1 MAIATIRGVAIN
13 YDIIG
18 DRGPAVAITP
28 GGRNGMEH
36 LRSLANRMAAAGYRV
51 LIHDRRNCGASDVAF
66 DGSKPEFEIWAE
78 DLHELL
84 RQHDMLPVIIGGRS
98 SGARLSL
105 TFTFKY
111 PQSVRAMILWRVT
124 GGRFAVNRLAQ
135 DYYGDYVTLA
145 ENGGMAA
152 VCADAHFAEVIR
164 ARPSNRDK
172 LMAMD
177 AKQFIAVMRRWR
189 EFFEAGAD
197 LPLIGASEQALR
209 AIAAPTCI
217 IPGDDLTHPSET
229 AAKAARLIPDCEVYK
244 IHDVDL
250 NVDASPPAVWQAK
263 EGEIAAIF
271 VDFLTRKLAAKTRS

>member
-13 YDIIG
+13 YEIIG
-18 DRGPAVAITP
+18 DRGPAMAVTP
-28 GGRNGMEH
+28 GGRNGLEN
-36 LRSLANRMAAAGYRV
+36 LRSFANRMAAAGFRV

-66 DGSKPEFEIWAE
+66 DGSKSEFEIWAD

-105 TFTFKY
+105 AFTIKY
-111 PQSVRAMILWRVT
+111 PQAVRALVLWRVT
-124 GGRFAVNRLAQ
+124 GGLFAVKRLAQ
-135 DYYGDYVTLA
+135 EYYGDYASLA
-145 ENGGMAA
+145 EKGVMTA

-164 ARPSNRDK
+164 NRPSNRDK

-177 AKQFIAVMRRWR
+177 PKEFIAVMRRWR

-209 AIAAPTCI
+209 AIKAPTCI
-217 IPGDDLTHPSET
+217 IPGDDLSHPSET
-229 AAKAARLIPDCEVYK
+229 GARAAGLIPDCEVHK
-244 IHDVDL
+244 IHDVDR
-250 NVDASPPAVWQAK
+250 NIDVSPPEVWQAK
-263 EGEIAAIF
+263 EGQIAAIF
-271 VDFLTRKLAAKTRS
+271 TEFLARKLAKA